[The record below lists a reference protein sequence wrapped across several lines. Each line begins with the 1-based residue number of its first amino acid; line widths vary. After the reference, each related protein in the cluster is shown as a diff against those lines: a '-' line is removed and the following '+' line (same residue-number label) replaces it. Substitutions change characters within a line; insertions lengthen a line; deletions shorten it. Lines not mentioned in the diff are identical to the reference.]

1 MNFEQNSRCDQKNV
15 ISTQIFQNLY
25 NFISTLGGSMY
36 RSFVDQCYTLACKL
50 GLSGIFSDLERFLY

>member
-1 MNFEQNSRCDQKNV
+1 MAVVTKKMLLLKYFKV
-15 ISTQIFQNLY
+15 YTY